1 MSERDEQ
8 RLPDD
13 ESGSRSG
20 EAGGPAVGGGL
31 GGRSEESEHKRL
43 SRNVS
48 DLVSEVRVAQGAV
61 QILFGFLLSIVFTSL
76 FRQASGFEKILHM
89 IAVVLAAG
97 STALLTA
104 PPVWHRIL
112 FRTGSRAA
120 IVRAG
125 NRSVLAGLFCLAAAI
140 IVVVALISKVVFGFI
155 AMGVVG
161 GAIGA
166 LFCVL
171 WFVVPGK
178 IRK

>member
-1 MSERDEQ
+1 MS
-8 RLPDD
+8 
-13 ESGSRSG
+13 GGAG
-20 EAGGPAVGGGL
+20 EAGGH
-31 GGRSEESEHKRL
+31 SEEPEHRRL

-48 DLVSEVRVAQGAV
+48 ELVSEVRVAQAAV

-76 FRQASGFEKILHM
+76 FREASGFEKILHM
-89 IAVVLAAG
+89 TAVVLSAA
-97 STALLTA
+97 STALLAA

-125 NRSVLAGLFCLAAAI
+125 NRSVLAGLICLAAAV

-166 LFCVL
+166 LFCVV
-171 WFVVPGK
+171 WFVIPGK